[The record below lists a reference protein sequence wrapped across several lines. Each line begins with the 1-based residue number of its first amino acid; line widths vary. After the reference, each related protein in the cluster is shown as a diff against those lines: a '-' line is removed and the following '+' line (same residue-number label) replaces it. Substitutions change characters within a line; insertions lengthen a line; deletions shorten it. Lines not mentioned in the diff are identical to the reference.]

1 MAEINPPG
9 FLQNSGTT
17 NTAEIL
23 REAFNVL
30 TGGGISSN
38 AQRAKGGVHPNLGG
52 TFTVQQAGAPN
63 MTVDVQSGH
72 ALIAG
77 SEAAKQAVY
86 SVLSDSIVN
95 KSIAASD
102 PSLPRIDIVIAKVQD
117 TQYSGAVNSWSLAVV
132 TGTPAGS
139 PAVPTAPN
147 NSIILAQVAV
157 AAGVT
162 SIVNANITDKRI
174 YLAAAGAIVPV
185 NDKAARDAISS
196 PHDGL
201 AVWRRDLK
209 AINAFNVAAGNW
221 RWFTRPTTATVATGQ
236 STSSTTYVD
245 LATVGPAVTLETG
258 DAVKLTLTASLTVNT
273 GSQIAVMAF
282 AISGATTVAAAD
294 AQSLQNQAPT
304 ALVGPAIFC
313 SVTFLI
319 TGLTPG
325 TNTFTAKYRVTGGN
339 GTFTFRSIIV
349 EPC

>member
-1 MAEINPPG
+1 MTEINPPG

-23 REAFNVL
+23 REVANVL

-38 AQRAKGGVHPNLGG
+38 AQRAKGGVHPGLGSQ
-52 TFTVQQAGAPN
+52 FNVQQAGAPN
-63 MTVDVQSGH
+63 MTVDVLAGH

-86 SVLSDSIVN
+86 SCFNDATVN
-95 KSIAASD
+95 KAIAASD
-102 PSLPRIDIVIAKVQD
+102 PSLPRIDIVVAKVQD

-162 SIVNANITDKRI
+162 SIVNANISDKRI
-174 YLAAAGAIVPV
+174 YLAATGAIVPV
-185 NDKAARDAISS
+185 NDKATRDAIAS

-209 AINAFNVAAGNW
+209 VLNVFNATASNW
-221 RWFTRPTTATVATGQ
+221 RWFSRPTNAVIATQQTTTSTA
-236 STSSTTYVD
+236 YVD
-245 LATVGPAVTLETG
+245 LATVGPTVTLETG
-258 DAVKLTLTASLTVNT
+258 DAVKVTITALAFNSGANLNWV
-273 GSQIAVMAF
+273 GIAV
-282 AISGATTVAAAD
+282 SGASTVAAAD
-294 AQSLQNQAPT
+294 T
-304 ALVGPAIFC
+304 RALNHVGVAGLRYSF
-313 SVTFLI
+313 TTLL

-325 TNTFTAKYRVTGGN
+325 TNVFTAKYRTSA
-339 GTFTFRSIIV
+339 GTASYQDREIV
-349 EPC
+349 IEPC